1 MLTGKKRRVALSLAV
16 SAILVVM
23 VRADDTE
30 FTARLN
36 EARQAVL
43 SRAGQGL
50 LRRTVLFPKCWR
62 RGFDKRVK
70 QLKRCRDDC
79 ATE

>member
-16 SAILVVM
+16 STALGVV
-23 VRADDTE
+23 A
-30 FTARLN
+30 
-36 EARQAVL
+36 
-43 SRAGQGL
+43 
-50 LRRTVLFPKCWR
+50 